1 MTKLST
7 PTNLLPAGTV
17 IMLHGLG
24 DSGDGWAPVGAEWAP
39 ELRHVK
45 FIFPHAPNVSCVS
58 SSSKHGLQSHH
69 AVKTGG
75 CRTFGLVQCQAEAAC
90 IT

>member
-1 MTKLST
+1 MSGLFMNGILHRHPAAMPKASMATADC
-7 PTNLLPAGTV
+7 PVRAGTV

-45 FIFPHAPNVSCVS
+45 FIFPHAPNVRRV
-58 SSSKHGLQSHH
+58 G
-69 AVKTGG
+69 A
-75 CRTFGLVQCQAEAAC
+75 RARP
-90 IT
+90 